1 MSHLL
6 AWSPRHIQFVFN
18 LILDIHAIVNWKLQN
33 SASPDQC
40 HTTVSG
46 FRFLIH
52 WGDVLL
58 KFFSGSCPFFWE
70 EFNFLLAFGESWI
83 VSRKTL
89 LKRFLESFWSTYWFW
104 PNYSWRKIKV
114 RNKIDYY
121 SFKIFYCFW
130 LVQIPQLI
138 GFIFNQLASLA
149 LTKFGKRKKKG
160 Q

>member
-18 LILDIHAIVNWKLQN
+18 LILDIHAMVNWKLQN

-46 FRFLIH
+46 CRFLIH

-58 KFFSGSCPFFWE
+58 KFSSGSCPFFWE

-89 LKRFLESFWSTYWFW
+89 IKRFHESFWSTYWFW

-138 GFIFNQLASLA
+138 GFIINQLASLT